1 MNSMLLGNQVVDNPV
16 KSMID
21 QPSYYELGGQEEME
35 IDNVDIFN
43 QQNYQQPEGFY
54 SKPTSLS
61 GGQVAIPTTESFQ
74 SRMNVPQRNTPE
86 MGSVYDQYTNSPAA
100 QNKASKSVS
109 LSNFI
114 K

>member
-43 QQNYQQPEGFY
+43 KQNY
-54 SKPTSLS
+54 
-61 GGQVAIPTTESFQ
+61 
-74 SRMNVPQRNTPE
+74 
-86 MGSVYDQYTNSPAA
+86 
-100 QNKASKSVS
+100 
-109 LSNFI
+109 
-114 K
+114 